1 MLSKFDWLR
10 RCRCGTELL
19 TTMKY
24 FSDDPEFDPSQLE
37 PGGPFSAIGNLCHRC
52 RVYAPVKTNK
62 NKHTRYCRFCEKI
75 IRQKEA
81 TAPKSSHAVV
91 LWGHVNQISRRLR
104 ESKHSASLFGIY
116 LHDDQHFLIMM
127 HRQYLK
133 QWLQDLVIYSGLS
146 LKGLIQIFP
155 SISENRNLHIGDYL
169 TWAVHHEATFLMD
182 QLRVRFYT
190 DPHQVINPKKREQ
203 EGLLTYTVSDFI
215 SMLDMAEVFRAKL
228 YPQQQQELLN
238 LLNLK
243 DSKEEQFYWGRFL
256 GQLSQEAKDMLS
268 AWKVRQWSQMQT
280 EFFYQ
285 LIRYVILPQSN

>member
-10 RCRCGTELL
+10 RCRTGTELL
-19 TTMKY
+19 ATLKY

-37 PGGPFSAIGNLCHRC
+37 PGGPLSAIGNLCQRC
-52 RVYAPVKTNK
+52 RVYAPAKEK
-62 NKHTRYCRFCEKI
+62 IKHTRYCRFCEKI
-75 IRQKEA
+75 IERKTEA
-81 TAPKSSHAVV
+81 APKSSRAVV
-91 LWGHVNQISRRLR
+91 LWGNVNQISRHLR
-104 ESKHSASLFGIY
+104 ESKHSASLFGIF

-146 LKGLIQIFP
+146 LKGLLQIFP
-155 SISENRNLHIGDYL
+155 SIGEYRKLHIGDYL
-169 TWAVHHEATFLMD
+169 TWAIHHEATFLMD

-203 EGLLTYTVSDFI
+203 EGLLTYTISDFI

-228 YPQQQQELLN
+228 YPQQQKELFD

-243 DSKEEQFYWGRFL
+243 DPKEEQFYWGRFL
-256 GQLSQEAKDMLS
+256 GQLPQEAKDMLS
-268 AWKVRQWSQMQT
+268 AWKVRQWSQTQT

-285 LIRYVILPQSN
+285 LISYVILPQSN